1 MQTDELL
8 KLDNQLCFALYAT
21 NRAMTKA
28 YKPLLDPFNLTY
40 PQYLVLLVLYET
52 DGIGVKT
59 LGERLFLDSGT
70 LTPLL
75 KRMEASKLLSR
86 ERSENDERKVII
98 TLTTHGKQLK
108 EELIK
113 VPLSLCKNYPFDT
126 EGIQSLKQNLMTLL
140 DALHE

>member
-1 MQTDELL
+1 MQKDDIL

-52 DGIGVKT
+52 DGIGVKA
-59 LGERLFLDSGT
+59 LGDRLYLDSGT

-75 KRMEASKLLSR
+75 KRMEASDLLTR
-86 ERSENDERKVII
+86 DRSEDDERKVMI
-98 TLTTHGKQLK
+98 TLTQKGTSLKDQL
-108 EELIK
+108 IN
-113 VPLSLCKNYPFDT
+113 VPLSLCQNYPCEA
-126 EGIQSLKQNLMTLL
+126 EGISTLKENLMTLL
-140 DALHE
+140 DALQK